1 MSKLAPLVK
10 LLTQWYISIP
20 VLVAGGIV
28 LGYFVFFNLYP
39 GKPQIG
45 LIDIPFT
52 VINDDSAYIISSYL
66 AYARDNDAIK
76 AVVIRLNTPGG
87 GAAASEKLYLQT
99 RSVRDKKPVVIV
111 MTDIVAS
118 GGYMMSMGASH
129 TYTKGSSLVG
139 SVGVILSFPG
149 PLLPDPPLEDIL
161 VTGPSKLSGG
171 DRRDW
176 LVLLDELKQGFAQM
190 VISER
195 GEKSGLE
202 NKLKLTREELMQA
215 RLYSGIDAVKLG
227 MVDEI
232 GDDSAGFAKAAD
244 LAGIARYDVVDVNIE
259 VARIFVQKSRRV
271 FAALHDD
278 DKGNGLG
285 ASDTAKNAGSTDA
298 AQWNDPTALRRLLL
312 PRTPQTNGEEAL
324 PGLPLKAG
332 APNIYY
338 LYVGPVQ

>member
-20 VLVAGGIV
+20 VLVAAGIV

-52 VINDDSAYIISSYL
+52 VINDDSAYIISAYL
-66 AYARDNDAIK
+66 EYARDNDAIK
-76 AVVIRLNTPGG
+76 AVVIRLNSPGG

-195 GEKSGLE
+195 GEKLR
-202 NKLKLTREELMQA
+202 LTPEELMQA
-215 RLYSGIDAVKLG
+215 RLYSGIDAVKFG
-227 MVDEI
+227 MVDEV
-232 GDDSAGFAKAAD
+232 GDDSAGFAKAAS

-271 FAALHDD
+271 FASFDD
-278 DKGNGLG
+278 GDAGAGLG
-285 ASDTAKNAGSTDA
+285 NSASAREAGPTDA
-298 AQWNDPTALRRLLL
+298 AQWHDPTALRRLLL
-312 PRTPQTNGEEAL
+312 PRSPQANGEEAL

>member
-1 MSKLAPLVK
+1 MSKLAPLVR
-10 LLTQWYISIP
+10 LLSQWYVSLP
-20 VLVAGGIV
+20 VLVAAGV
-28 LGYFVFFNLYP
+28 ALGAFVFFNVYP

-52 VINDDSAYIISSYL
+52 VINDDSAYVISAYL
-66 AYARDNDAIK
+66 DYARDNDAIK

-87 GAAASEKLYLQT
+87 GASASEKLYLQT
-99 RSVRDKKPVVIV
+99 RSVRDRKPVVIV

-129 TYTKGSSLVG
+129 TYAKGSSLVG

-149 PLLPDPPLEDIL
+149 PLLPDPPLEDVL

-176 LVLLDELKQGFAQM
+176 VVLLDELKQGFAQM

-195 GEKSGLE
+195 GEKLRLS
-202 NKLKLTREELMQA
+202 REDLMRA
-215 RLYSGIDAVKLG
+215 RLYAGIEAVKLG
-227 MVDEI
+227 MVDEV
-232 GDDSAGFAKAAD
+232 GDDSAGFAKAAS
-244 LAGIARYDVVDVNIE
+244 LAGIGNYDVVDVNIE

-271 FAALHDD
+271 FASADDAGAPATAALVG
-278 DKGNGLG
+278 GNG
-285 ASDTAKNAGSTDA
+285 AVPA
-298 AQWNDPTALRRLLL
+298 AQPYSPAELRRLLM
-312 PRTPQTNGEEAL
+312 PAGSQSPGPEAL

-332 APNIYY
+332 GPNVYY